1 MKNPLFEPLQGK
13 ACRWFSP
20 TQNPFV
26 LTGFPFYGTDG
37 IYRRYPINPPEK
49 LPAKVELNARGSS
62 GGQIRFSA
70 KTSQLRLRV
79 KLREIPLHGY
89 HITTLAEAGFDVY
102 AAKKDGNYVFCGVTK
117 FEPTETEYEALL
129 IQLEEKQELD
139 FIINFPLRT
148 PVESVLV
155 GLDADCSPLPPPG
168 FVSDSRILI
177 YGASIM
183 HGFCASRPGMT
194 LANILSRRLNR
205 EVINMGVNGSALCET
220 SVAKAVRMVDNVSLL
235 IINTEGNCP
244 DDTFIREHLPEFI
257 SVYRQVH
264 PVTPIAVMSFMRES
278 REYIDDVARR
288 RRLAKKEAQRKTVE
302 AFRAS
307 GDRNIYF
314 WDAEEFTAGCEDIVF
329 DAHSAGNECTVDTQH
344 KSDLGFWLMAN
355 GVMRRIKELNISY

>member
-1 MKNPLFEPLQGK
+1 MKNPLFEPSQEK
-13 ACRWFSP
+13 TCKWFAP
-20 TQNPFV
+20 TEKPFV
-26 LTGFPFYGTDG
+26 LTGFPFYDTDG
-37 IYRRYPINPPEK
+37 IYRRYPLNPPEE
-49 LPAKVELNARGSS
+49 LPVKVEDNARGSS

-79 KLREIPLHGY
+79 KLREVPLHGY

-117 FEPTETEYEALL
+117 FEPAETEYKATL
-129 IQLEEKQELD
+129 IQLENAQELD

-155 GLDADCSPLPPPG
+155 GLDEKCVPTSPPS
-168 FVSDSRILI
+168 FSKDSRILI

-194 LANILSRRLNR
+194 MANIISRRLNR

-220 SVAKAVRMVDNVSLL
+220 SVAKSVRMVDNVSLL

-244 DDTFIREHLPEFI
+244 DDKFIAEYLPEFI
-257 SVYRQVH
+257 EVYREVH
-264 PVTPIAVMSFMRES
+264 PETPIAVMSFMRES
-278 REYIDDVARR
+278 REYIDDIARR
-288 RRLAKKEAQRKTVE
+288 RRLAKKEAQIKTVE
-302 AFRAS
+302 AFKNS
-307 GDRNIYF
+307 GDKNIYF
-314 WDAEEFTAGCEDIVF
+314 WDGEDFTNEYEDIVF
-329 DAHSAGNECTVDTQH
+329 GGHCAGNECTVDTQH

-355 GVMRRIKELNISY
+355 GVMRRIKELNI